1 MAVPASPVGI
11 LLAAGRGRRFDPSGH
26 RNKLLQLLP
35 GSGEAVVAASARHLM
50 AALGRVVAVVRPGD
64 DAVAAVLRAAGC
76 EVVVCQHADDGM
88 AASLASALAAALPAP
103 SWIVALGDMPHV
115 APSTIAALAAALAT
129 GVSIAAPVYRGRRGN
144 PVGFRAELLPELVAL
159 RGDEGA
165 RGLFQRHLFTPV
177 DTDDEGVVRDIDQ
190 PSDLGA
196 DSATLS
202 ASTDSKF
209 PMKKPSTK
217 KLPAI
222 RYTIVPKD
230 LAGHL
235 FEVSVTVDQPS
246 IDGQLFALPAWI
258 PGSYMIREFSRNIV
272 QIRAESQGKQVA
284 LAKLD
289 KHAWRAA
296 PVDGPLSLHYEVYA
310 WDLSVRAA
318 HLDQTHG
325 FFNGTSVF
333 LRAIG
338 QEALPHLVD
347 IARGGDPATK
357 TWRVATALPEL
368 GAKRYGFGT
377 YLAANYDEL
386 IDHPVELGDFAL
398 ASFKAHGIPHDIV
411 ITGRVPNL
419 DMARLQADLKAIC
432 ETQIAFFEPK
442 SKKAPMARYVFLTL
456 AVGDGYGGLEHRAS
470 TALICA
476 RADLPVTSTPPT
488 LGVSDGY
495 LKFLGLCSHEYFHTW
510 NVKRIK
516 PAAFAPYDLQ
526 NETYTA
532 LLWLFEGFTSYYD
545 DLLLVRAGVIDEAT
559 YLALQAKTIGSVL
572 RGSGRTKQSVAES
585 SFDAWGKYYRQ
596 DENAPNAIVSYYAKG
611 SLVALAFDLTIRA
624 KTDGKKSLDDVM
636 LALWQRFG
644 RDFYAAGADGGR
656 GVTEAQ
662 VEALFDE
669 ATGLRL
675 KPLFNRYV
683 RGTEDL
689 PLHKLYAPFGV
700 RLHDQRKSDKPS
712 FDVAIGRD
720 GADSK
725 LAQVHE
731 GGAAHVAGL
740 SAGDV
745 LVALDGL
752 RIGGAATALDGL
764 LARYQVGQVVQVHA
778 FRRDEL
784 MQFKLV
790 LQGERVPGITLELVD
805 PGKKV
810 RGPARP
816 SA

>member
-1 MAVPASPVGI
+1 
-11 LLAAGRGRRFDPSGH
+11 
-26 RNKLLQLLP
+26 
-35 GSGEAVVAASARHLM
+35 
-50 AALGRVVAVVRPGD
+50 
-64 DAVAAVLRAAGC
+64 
-76 EVVVCQHADDGM
+76 
-88 AASLASALAAALPAP
+88 
-103 SWIVALGDMPHV
+103 
-115 APSTIAALAAALAT
+115 
-129 GVSIAAPVYRGRRGN
+129 
-144 PVGFRAELLPELVAL
+144 
-159 RGDEGA
+159 
-165 RGLFQRHLFTPV
+165 
-177 DTDDEGVVRDIDQ
+177 
-190 PSDLGA
+190 
-196 DSATLS
+196 
-202 ASTDSKF
+202 
-209 PMKKPSTK
+209 MKKPSPK

-230 LAGHL
+230 LASHL
-235 FEVSVTVDQPS
+235 FDVSVTVDQPS
-246 IDGQLFALPAWI
+246 ADGQVFALPAWI

-296 PVDGPLSLHYEVYA
+296 PVDGPLTLHYEVYA

-325 FFNGTSVF
+325 FYNGTSVF
-333 LRAIG
+333 LRVLG
-338 QEALPHLVD
+338 QEALPHVVD
-347 IARGGDPATK
+347 IVRSPEPAAK
-357 TWRVATALPEL
+357 NWKVATALPEL
-368 GAKRYGFGT
+368 AAKRYGFGT
-377 YLAANYDEL
+377 YIAGDYDEL
-386 IDHPVELGDFAL
+386 IDHPVEMGEFAL
-398 ASFKAHGIPHDIV
+398 ATFKVHGVPHDIV
-411 ITGRVPNL
+411 ITGKVPNL

-442 SKKAPMARYVFLTL
+442 TKKAPMDRYVFMTL

-476 RADLPVTSTPPT
+476 RADLPVKSTPKK
-488 LGVSDGY
+488 LEANDGY

-526 NETYTA
+526 NETYTP

-545 DLLLVRAGVIDEAT
+545 DLLLVRAGIIDEAT
-559 YLALQAKTIGSVL
+559 YLKLQARTIASVL
-572 RGSGRTKQSVAES
+572 RGAGRGKQSVAES

-596 DENAPNAIVSYYAKG
+596 DENAPNAIVSYYTKG

-624 KTDGKKSLDDVM
+624 KTDGSKTLDDVM
-636 LALWQRFG
+636 LALWQRYG
-644 RDFYAAGADGGR
+644 RDFYQGVAR
-656 GVTEAQ
+656 GVTEAE

-689 PLHKLYAPFGV
+689 PLNKLYAPFGV
-700 RLHDQRKSDKPS
+700 RLLDERKSTKPS
-712 FDVAIGRD
+712 FDAGIGRD

-725 LAQVHE
+725 LSQVHE
-731 GGAAHVAGL
+731 GGAAHRAGM

-752 RIGGAATALDGL
+752 RIGGAPAALEGL
-764 LARYQVGQVVQVHA
+764 LARYQVGQTVEVHA

-784 MQFKLV
+784 MTFNVV
-790 LQGERVPGITLELVD
+790 LRGERVPGISLEVIET
-805 PGKKV
+805 GKKAK
-810 RGPARP
+810 GPARP